1 MSPISAVLHE
11 LRNAFGLR
19 QVELA
24 NLLGYEQSYISALEI
39 GTKGPPPP
47 EFVNRLIGKLNLD
60 PDWQTQLWDSLE
72 YSQRKIVL
80 PPEAPEAIYR
90 LLNEFRQKFERLHPD
105 QIELIRIALKLPQS
119 LAVECPRPLRRRIR
133 RRGNNH
139 SITEAEM

>member
-1 MSPISAVLHE
+1 MSPISAALHE

-19 QVELA
+19 QAELA

-80 PPEAPEAIYR
+80 PPEAPEAVYR

-119 LAVECPRPLRRRIR
+119 LAVESPRPIRRRIR